1 MPVSGGSVVRRTG
14 RVLTGIGALAVLC
27 ALLVGAPIALLAFA
41 GNPLPDHLPTISEVG
56 TTLTSRDDGQLFLR
70 ALAVAGWF
78 GWATF
83 AFSVLVELGAQ
94 SLRRPAPK
102 LPGMSRQQKAAAALV
117 GSVALI
123 LVASP
128 AAASAA
134 AVYGVPAYAS
144 PSAPAVATLAAPTRV
159 STTPD
164 TAAPLARSELLGL
177 AGTEFAAPSGSAA
190 ANDEAAPVYRWRGV
204 TTSARWPSVTWT
216 SSATTDSSPS

>member
-1 MPVSGGSVVRRTG
+1 MGPSYGGPDGSSPASARWPCC
-14 RVLTGIGALAVLC
+14 C

-56 TTLTSRDDGQLFLR
+56 TALTSRDDGQLFLR

-94 SLRRPAPK
+94 ALRRPAPK
-102 LPGMSRQQKAAAALV
+102 LPGMGRQQRAAAALV

-134 AVYGVPAYAS
+134 AVYGTPAYATG
-144 PSAPAVATLAAPTRV
+144 APASPPWPRRPALRDAGHGRAGWPTWALGW
-159 STTPD
+159 PGQ
-164 TAAPLARSELLGL
+164 ARRTRCS
-177 AGTEFAAPSGSAA
+177 A
-190 ANDEAAPVYRWRGV
+190 ANDGRAGV
-204 TTSARWPSVTWT
+204 PGGAGRLPRARWPSGTWT

>member
-14 RVLTGIGALAVLC
+14 RILTGIGALAVLWL
-27 ALLVGAPIALLAFA
+27 LLVGAPIALLAFA

-56 TTLTSRDDGQLFLR
+56 TALTSRDDGQLFLR

-102 LPGMSRQQKAAAALV
+102 LPGMGRQQKAAAALV

-134 AVYGVPAYAS
+134 AVYGAPAYAPAHKAS
-144 PSAPAVATLAAPTRV
+144 VPWPRRPAPLRHPTRRRRW
-159 STTPD
+159 P
-164 TAAPLARSELLGL
+164 AAGHSAWPGQ
-177 AGTEFAAPSGSAA
+177 SGPHSAA
-190 ANDEAAPVYRWRGV
+190 RRRTTRPRRCTGWRGA
-204 TTSARWPSVTWT
+204 TTSGRWPSGTWT